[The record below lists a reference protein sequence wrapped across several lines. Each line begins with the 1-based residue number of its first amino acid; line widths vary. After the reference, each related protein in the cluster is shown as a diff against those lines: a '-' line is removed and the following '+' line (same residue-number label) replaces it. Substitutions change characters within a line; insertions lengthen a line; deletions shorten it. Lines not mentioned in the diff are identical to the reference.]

1 MNRKWLCGLV
11 CVGLVP
17 QVSAEWSGNAALVS
31 DYLFNGIT
39 QTQKDPALQLGID
52 WNNDAGV
59 YAGAWGSNVDF
70 GDDTDTEIDVYA
82 GYAFSVNENIEMDI
96 GVAYYTYHGGEL
108 SDEGNYPEYY
118 VKTSINNWAF
128 NVWYSNDYFGT
139 GAGHLITMLNYGYP
153 INDNMSLTFGIDRS
167 VSLDEDQFE
176 WDTNDDDYLHWQIVF
191 DWELDQFAVS
201 VGLHDT
207 DLDNDDSSMLV
218 LGISTS
224 F

>member
-82 GYAFSVNENIEMDI
+82 GYA
-96 GVAYYTYHGGEL
+96 L
-108 SDEGNYPEYY
+108 S
-118 VKTSINNWAF
+118 
-128 NVWYSNDYFGT
+128 
-139 GAGHLITMLNYGYP
+139 LIH
-153 INDNMSLTFGIDRS
+153 I
-167 VSLDEDQFE
+167 
-176 WDTNDDDYLHWQIVF
+176 
-191 DWELDQFAVS
+191 
-201 VGLHDT
+201 
-207 DLDNDDSSMLV
+207 
-218 LGISTS
+218 
-224 F
+224 